1 MRAPKKA
8 LTTTPLKMVNAG
20 ALGLALAPALAAA
33 HSTPVISMDL
43 SAMGEQ
49 VVRSTRHLLL
59 RTRTPRARR

>member
-33 HSTPVISMDL
+33 HSTPVISM
-43 SAMGEQ
+43 GEK